1 MASSG
6 EIDWNDVEIKPYCE
20 FLDGFRTNTAFQ
32 QQDRDKLLNLASS
45 LTSFFDYT
53 GISNLAQN
61 KIANE
66 SITTHRLPMVS
77 NGTILETND
86 NLTALPVVIEDEAFD
101 WDSIT

>member
-1 MASSG
+1 
-6 EIDWNDVEIKPYCE
+6 
-20 FLDGFRTNTAFQ
+20 
-32 QQDRDKLLNLASS
+32 
-45 LTSFFDYT
+45 
-53 GISNLAQN
+53 
-61 KIANE
+61 E